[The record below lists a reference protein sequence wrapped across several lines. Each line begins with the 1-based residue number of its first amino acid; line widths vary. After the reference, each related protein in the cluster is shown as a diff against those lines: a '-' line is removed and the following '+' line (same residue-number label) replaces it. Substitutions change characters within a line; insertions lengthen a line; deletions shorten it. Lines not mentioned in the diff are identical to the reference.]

1 MSAEIS
7 QFVLEL
13 LLLCTSVLFQ
23 RPVSAQLGTAA
34 GVAALCKC
42 VKSVHLLYILG
53 RAQSSV
59 RRKRAL
65 SKHLTGTATANSFIV
80 SKRCLQRVQ
89 KAVERKAHLAL
100 SHSLDHF

>member
-1 MSAEIS
+1 MSAETLLSYLS

-34 GVAALCKC
+34 GVAALCIC
-42 VKSVHLLYILG
+42 VKSVHLVYILG

-65 SKHLTGTATANSFIV
+65 SKHLTG
-80 SKRCLQRVQ
+80 
-89 KAVERKAHLAL
+89 
-100 SHSLDHF
+100 